1 MLQVIKIMVN
11 RAKGNRVELLLPAT
25 VFTTW
30 LEMGLTNVKGNDEL
44 LVSSM
49 DIASNAG
56 HLPSCTVALNLCL
69 VAPLPLQPLLRIITS
84 TIHAQMY
91 SQHGWT
97 V

>member
-11 RAKGNRVELLLPAT
+11 RANGNRVELLLPAT

-49 DIASNAG
+49 YIAINAG
-56 HLPSCTVALNLCL
+56 HLPGLHSCSEIMPGCPTAPPTL
-69 VAPLPLQPLLRIITS
+69 VAD
-84 TIHAQMY
+84 H
-91 SQHGWT
+91 
-97 V
+97 